1 MPQCLQLSKQ
11 LGENWSN
18 NLIGGLLSEISIN
31 EAVLGIRNMTVI
43 DYFDTSPIQTRYMS
57 VYLQQCL
64 GISLGGPTT
73 RASQELRAS
82 SFLDTFRRLI
92 VKKNQTA
99 VFKCIPLTLC
109 QFIYTLKT
117 SPPKIPK
124 TIFVCGYQGC
134 YFYTNL
140 LYRETFVFLVLEML
154 AFVLVICTQNIT
166 PV

>member
-18 NLIGGLLSEISIN
+18 NLIAGLLSEISIN
-31 EAVLGIRNMTVI
+31 EAVLGIRIMTVI

-92 VKKNQTA
+92 VKK
-99 VFKCIPLTLC
+99 
-109 QFIYTLKT
+109 
-117 SPPKIPK
+117 KIKRP
-124 TIFVCGYQGC
+124 FSSVS
-134 YFYTNL
+134 L
-140 LYRETFVFLVLEML
+140 
-154 AFVLVICTQNIT
+154 
-166 PV
+166 